1 VIIPKGVD
9 LILVRENRIGISMI
23 RNQLKQLAGTFAIA
37 FSASLTT
44 NCSLAQSIESDPAPP
59 RGQFTAPVS
68 DQPAPQYL
76 IPDVPPQISQQLKV
90 DRHWFSLTPGLVL
103 IGDYNAFGQD
113 AASLSQV
120 GKQVDQFDDRA
131 IRFMA
136 RGKVGGA
143 YKMGYL
149 VAAEYKGFDT
159 DPEQLWNL
167 TDLAV
172 TAPIGGP
179 ETTVSVGKLKET
191 FAYEMVGDAANLPA
205 QERVLS
211 PFFVSRNNGIRL
223 NRVLGQDH
231 RATAAI
237 GVYDQDWGISP
248 SSVNNGTDVTF
259 RTTGLLW
266 DLNEDRDYFHV
277 GLAGRYNTSAD
288 GAIRMRGRPE
298 SNVTSNYVDTGGI
311 PASYAWNFGLELLWN
326 RGPFSA
332 LAEYTPS
339 WISSDVSGNP
349 NFYGCYILTSWV
361 LTGESRPYDRT
372 VGYARRIIP
381 KHRFGAVELVGR
393 FSNVDLE
400 DEEIHGGEFY
410 KTYFGTNW
418 WATRRAKFGIGWGHT
433 WLDRFGTIGETDH
446 LQVRTQFV
454 Y

>member
-1 VIIPKGVD
+1 
-9 LILVRENRIGISMI
+9 MI

-68 DQPAPQYL
+68 DPPAPQYL

>member
-1 VIIPKGVD
+1 
-9 LILVRENRIGISMI
+9 
-23 RNQLKQLAGTFAIA
+23 
-37 FSASLTT
+37 
-44 NCSLAQSIESDPAPP
+44 
-59 RGQFTAPVS
+59 
-68 DQPAPQYL
+68 
-76 IPDVPPQISQQLKV
+76 
-90 DRHWFSLTPGLVL
+90 LTPGLVL

-113 AASLSQV
+113 AASISQV
-120 GKQVDQFDDRA
+120 GKQRDQFDDRA
-131 IRFMA
+131 VRFMA
-136 RGKVGGA
+136 RGKIGGA
-143 YKMGYL
+143 YKFGYL

-211 PFFVSRNNGIRL
+211 PFFVSRNAGIRL

-248 SSVNNGTDVTF
+248 SSINNGTDVTF

-288 GAIRMRGRPE
+288 GVIRMKGRPE
-298 SNVTSNYVDTGGI
+298 SNVTSNYIDTGSI
-311 PASYAWNFGLELLWN
+311 PANYAWNFGLELLWN

-332 LAEYTPS
+332 LAEYIPS
-339 WISSDVSGNP
+339 WISADTSGNP
-349 NFYGCYILTSWV
+349 NFYGCYIITSWV

-381 KHRFGAVELVGR
+381 KNHYGAFELVSR

-400 DEEIHGGEFY
+400 DDLITGGEFY
-410 KTYFGTNW
+410 KTYFGVNW

>member
-1 VIIPKGVD
+1 MKD
-9 LILVRENRIGISMI
+9 LVVNATRRA
-23 RNQLKQLAGTFAIA
+23 RCVLAGIPAVFA
-37 FSASLTT
+37 FSLLLEVKGFS
-44 NCSLAQSIESDPAPP
+44 QSIESDPAPP
-59 RGQFTAPVS
+59 RGQFFAPPS
-68 DQPAPQYL
+68 DEPPPQYL
-76 IPDVPPQISQQLKV
+76 VPDVPPRVSQQLKI
-90 DRHWFSLTPGLVL
+90 DRHWLSLTPGLVL

-120 GKQVDQFDDRA
+120 GKQADQFDDRA
-131 IRFMA
+131 VRFMA
-136 RGKVGGA
+136 RGRVGGA
-143 YKMGYL
+143 YKLGYL

-211 PFFVSRNNGIRL
+211 PFFVSRNAGIRL

-237 GVYDQDWGISP
+237 GVYDQDWGVSP
-248 SSVNNGTDVTF
+248 GSANNGTDVTF

-277 GLAGRYNTSAD
+277 GLAGRYNAAAD
-288 GAIRMRGRPE
+288 GLIRMKGRPE

-311 PASYAWNFGLELLWN
+311 PSTYAWNFGLELLWN

-332 LAEYTPS
+332 LAEYVPS

-381 KHRFGAVELVGR
+381 KNHYGAIELVSR

-400 DEEIHGGEFY
+400 NENIHGGEFY

>member
-1 VIIPKGVD
+1 
-9 LILVRENRIGISMI
+9 M
-23 RNQLKQLAGTFAIA
+23 
-37 FSASLTT
+37 
-44 NCSLAQSIESDPAPP
+44 
-59 RGQFTAPVS
+59 
-68 DQPAPQYL
+68 
-76 IPDVPPQISQQLKV
+76 SQQFVVNREFLT
-90 DRHWFSLTPGLVL
+90 FTPGFVL

-120 GKQVDQFDDRA
+120 GKQADQFDDRA

-143 YKMGYL
+143 YKLGYL
-149 VAAEYKGFDT
+149 AAAEYKGFDT
-159 DPEQLWNL
+159 DPAQLWSL

-172 TAPIGGP
+172 TAWIGGP
-179 ETTVSVGKLKET
+179 ETTLSVGKLKET

-211 PFFVSRNNGIRL
+211 PFFVSRNNGFRL

-237 GVYDQDWGISP
+237 GVYDQDWGVSNNDI
-248 SSVNNGTDVTF
+248 NNGRSVTF

-266 DLNEDRDYFHV
+266 DHDDNRDYMHI
-277 GLAGRYNTSAD
+277 GLAGRYNASTSDAL
-288 GAIRMRGRPE
+288 RLKGRPE
-298 SNVTSNYVDTGGI
+298 SNVTSNYVDTGVF
-311 PASYAWNFGLELLWN
+311 PADYAWNFGLELLWN
-326 RGPFSA
+326 KGPFSV
-332 LAEYTPS
+332 LAEYTPT
-339 WISSDVSGNP
+339 WVSSNLTGNP
-349 NFYGCYILTSWV
+349 NFNGCYVVGSWV
-361 LTGESRPYDRT
+361 ITGESRPYDRT

-381 KHRFGAVELVGR
+381 KNRYGAVELVSR

-400 DEEIHGGEFY
+400 DVVIHGGEFN

-433 WLDRFGTIGETDH
+433 WLDRFGTVGETDH

>member
-1 VIIPKGVD
+1 MQTNFGCNWLRWIQAPV
-9 LILVRENRIGISMI
+9 
-23 RNQLKQLAGTFAIA
+23 AGHFAIVFLLLA
-37 FSASLTT
+37 CASSAYG
-44 NCSLAQSIESDPAPP
+44 QSIESDLAPP
-59 RGQFTAPVS
+59 RGQFTAPSS
-68 DQPAPQYL
+68 DEAAPVYV

-90 DRHWFSLTPGLVL
+90 DRHWITMTPGLVL

-113 AASLSQV
+113 ANSLSQV
-120 GKQVDQFDDRA
+120 GKQADQFDDRA

-143 YKMGYL
+143 YKLGYL

-159 DPEQLWNL
+159 DPEQFWNL

-172 TAPIGGP
+172 TAPLGGP
-179 ETTVSVGKLKET
+179 ETTLSVGKLKET

-211 PFFVSRNNGIRL
+211 PFFVSRNAGIRL

-237 GVYDQDWGISP
+237 GVYDQDWGDP
-248 SSVNNGTDVTF
+248 GTAFNNGTDVTF

-277 GLAGRYNTSAD
+277 GLAGRYNTDTD
-288 GAIRMRGRPE
+288 GSIRMRGRPE
-298 SNVTSNYVDTGGI
+298 SNVTSNYVDTGAI
-311 PASYAWNFGLELLWN
+311 PANYAWNFGLELLWN
-326 RGPFSA
+326 QGPVSV
-332 LAEYTPS
+332 LAEYIPS
-339 WISSDVSGNP
+339 WISSDVTSNP
-349 NFYGCYILTSWV
+349 NFYGCYVTTSWV
-361 LTGESRPYDRT
+361 VTGESRPYDRT
-372 VGYARRIIP
+372 VGYARRVIP
-381 KHRFGAVELVGR
+381 KNRYGAIELVSR

-400 DEEIHGGEFY
+400 DEAIHGGEFY

-433 WLDRFGTIGETDH
+433 WLDRFGSVGETDH

>member
-1 VIIPKGVD
+1 MIIPKGVD

-23 RNQLKQLAGTFAIA
+23 RNQLKQLAGTFAIV

>member
-23 RNQLKQLAGTFAIA
+23 RNQLKQLAGTFAIV

>member
-1 VIIPKGVD
+1 MRTKLTNKTMRRFQRALRGSLSA
-9 LILVRENRIGISMI
+9 LIVAS
-23 RNQLKQLAGTFAIA
+23 A
-37 FSASLTT
+37 FTA
-44 NCSLAQSIESDPAPP
+44 NAFAQSIESDPAPP
-59 RGQFTAPVS
+59 RGEFTAPTA
-68 DQPAPQYL
+68 DEPPPQYL
-76 IPDVPPQISQQLKV
+76 IPDVPPQITQSLNV
-90 DRHWFSLTPGLVL
+90 DQHWITMTPGLVV

-136 RGKVGGA
+136 RGKIGGE
-143 YKMGYL
+143 YKLGYL
-149 VAAEYKGFDT
+149 LAAEYKGFDT

-179 ETTVSVGKLKET
+179 ETTLSVGKLKET

-211 PFFVSRNNGIRL
+211 PFFVSRNSGIRL
-223 NRVLGQDH
+223 NRVLGEDH
-231 RATAAI
+231 RATAAF
-237 GVYDQDWGISP
+237 GVYDQDWGIAP
-248 SSVNNGTDVTF
+248 SSFINNGTDVTF

-277 GLAGRYNTSAD
+277 GLAGRYNMSSD
-288 GAIRMRGRPE
+288 GQNRLKGRPE

-311 PASYAWNFGLELLWN
+311 PANYAWNFGLELLWN

-332 LAEYTPS
+332 LVEYIPS
-339 WISSDVSGNP
+339 WINTNTSSNP
-349 NFYGCYILTSWV
+349 DFYGCYVVTSWV

-381 KHRFGAVELVGR
+381 KHHYGAIELVAR

-400 DEEIHGGEFY
+400 DDIFQGGEFY

-418 WATRRAKFGIGWGHT
+418 WATRHAKFGIGWGHT
-433 WLDRFGTIGETDH
+433 WLDRFGTMGETDH